1 MGAGASLQHQ
11 WQGLTTISTRIT
23 LNPIQFGW
31 ARRTPVILQTEI
43 AECGLASLAM
53 VASHHGF
60 ETDLASLRQR
70 FNLSLKGV
78 TLAHLVEFASRLEL
92 ASRALRLDLHAMTQ
106 LKMPCVLHW
115 DLNHFVVLVE
125 ADVKGITIH
134 DPAQGMRRLSYEQTS
149 EHFTGVALELTPT
162 PSFKPAKET
171 RRVPLRSLMGQVT
184 GLKRSLGSILALCL
198 VLELFAILSPLF
210 GQWVIDNAI
219 ASADRSL
226 ITTIAA
232 GFLLVIVMREAVG
245 ALRSWV
251 VQVMSV
257 NLNFQWLANVYTHLL
272 RLPINFFESRHLGD
286 VVSRYGSISTIQ
298 RTLTTS
304 FVEAILDGL
313 MATVAIGMMLLYAP
327 SLTVVVLIAVAIYA
341 SLRIA
346 YYGPIRRL
354 SEEQIVHSAK
364 QQSHFLESVRGIQ
377 SLKLF
382 GREDDRRAGYL
393 NLVVNTVNREVALQ
407 RLSIA
412 FRAGNG
418 LIFGIE
424 GVLILWLGAYLVLDK
439 ALSIGMLIAFI
450 AYKDQFNGRVAS
462 FIDKMIEFKML
473 SLQGERLA
481 DIVLS
486 EPEREDVALSPRAA
500 SSQLQALEL
509 KNLKFRYAD
518 TEPWV
523 INDISLRI
531 EPGEHV
537 AIVGCSGCGKTTL
550 LKLMLGLIDPVS
562 GERRVGEQLMSQT
575 GKRAWR
581 SQIGVVMQDDQLF
594 AGSMEQNIAFFDPT
608 PNLGQVQEAAQLAA
622 IHDEISQ
629 MPMGYETLIGDMGT
643 AISGGQ
649 KQRILLARALYKK
662 PQFLFLDEATSHL
675 DVGRERQVTEAIKKL
690 PMTRIT
696 IAHRPETIASADR
709 VIVINDG
716 TVQQEMKQTLKAAA
730 PISET
735 FVEGQQAL
743 PA

>member
-1 MGAGASLQHQ
+1 MSTASA
-11 WQGLTTISTRIT
+11 
-23 LNPIQFGW
+23 IQFGW
-31 ARRTPVILQTEI
+31 GRKTPVMLQTEI

-53 VASHHGF
+53 VANHHGF

-70 FNLSLKGV
+70 FNLSLKGA
-78 TLAHLVEFASRLEL
+78 TMAHLVEFASRIEL
-92 ASRALRLDLHAMTQ
+92 ASRALRLDLHEMTQ
-106 LKMPCVLHW
+106 LKLPCILHW
-115 DLNHFVVLVE
+115 DLNHFVVLVA
-125 ADVKGITIH
+125 ADAKGITIH
-134 DPAQGMRRLSYEQTS
+134 DPAQGVRRISYEQAS

-162 PSFKPAKET
+162 PAFKPIQES
-171 RRVPLRSLMGQVT
+171 RRVPLRQLMGQVT
-184 GLKRSLGSILALCL
+184 GLKRSLGYVLALCL

-210 GQWVIDNAI
+210 TQWVIDNAI
-219 ASADRSL
+219 VSADRNL
-226 ITTIAA
+226 ISTIAI

-272 RLPINFFESRHLGD
+272 RLPVNFFESRHLGD
-286 VVSRYGSISTIQ
+286 VVSRYGSVSAIQ

-304 FVEAILDGL
+304 FVEALLDGL
-313 MATVAIGMMLLYAP
+313 MAVVALGMLLLYAP
-327 SLTVVVLIAVAIYA
+327 MLTLVVIIAVALYA
-341 SLRIA
+341 GLRIA

-354 SEEQIVHSAK
+354 SEEQIVHAAK

-424 GVLILWLGAYLVLDK
+424 GVLILWLGAHLVLDK

-450 AYKDQFNGRVAS
+450 AYKDQFNSRVAS

-481 DIVLS
+481 DIVLT
-486 EPEREDVALSPRAA
+486 EQEREDVALQPQAV
-500 SSQLQALEL
+500 SSEPLALEL
-509 KNLKFRYAD
+509 KNLQFRYAD

-537 AIVGCSGCGKTTL
+537 AIVGRSGCGKTTL
-550 LKLMLGLIDPVS
+550 LKLMLGLLDPVS
-562 GERRVGEQLMSQT
+562 GERRVGEQLMSQM
-575 GKRAWR
+575 GKRQWR

-594 AGSMEQNIAFFDPT
+594 AGSIAQNIAFFDPASD
-608 PNLGQVQEAAQLAA
+608 LKQIQEAAQLAA

-662 PQFLFLDEATSHL
+662 PKFLFLDEATSHL

-690 PMTRIT
+690 PITRIT

-709 VIVINDG
+709 VVVIQEG
-716 TVQQEMKQTLKAAA
+716 RVQQEMKQVRKYHDLQT
-730 PISET
+730 T
-735 FVEGQQAL
+735 QQQASVS
-743 PA
+743 

>member
-1 MGAGASLQHQ
+1 MNI
-11 WQGLTTISTRIT
+11 TTS
-23 LNPIQFGW
+23 IQFGW
-31 ARRTPVILQTEI
+31 GRKTPVILQTEM

-53 VASHHGF
+53 VANHHGF

-70 FNLSLKGV
+70 FNLSLKGA
-78 TLAHLVEFASRLEL
+78 TLAHLTEFASRIHL
-92 ASRALRLDLHAMTQ
+92 ASRALRLEMHEMTQ
-106 LKMPCVLHW
+106 LKLPCILHW
-115 DLNHFVVLVE
+115 DLNHFVVLV
-125 ADVKGITIH
+125 AANAKGITIH
-134 DPAQGMRRLSYEQTS
+134 DPAQGVRQLSYEQAS
-149 EHFTGVALELTPT
+149 DHFTGVALELTPT
-162 PSFKPAKET
+162 PSFQPAKES
-171 RRVPLRSLMGQVT
+171 RRVPLRQLMGHVS
-184 GLKRSLGSILALCL
+184 GLKRSLGYVLALCL

-210 GQWVIDNAI
+210 SQWVIDNAI
-219 ASADRSL
+219 VSADRNL
-226 ITTIAA
+226 ITTIAV

-251 VQVMSV
+251 VQVMGV

-272 RLPINFFESRHLGD
+272 RLPVNFFESRHLGD
-286 VVSRYGSISTIQ
+286 VVSRYGSISAIQ

-313 MATVAIGMMLLYAP
+313 MAVVALGMMLLYAP
-327 SLTVVVLIAVAIYA
+327 NLALVVMIAVVLYA
-341 SLRIA
+341 GLRVA
-346 YYGPIRRL
+346 YYGPMRRL
-354 SEEQIVHSAK
+354 SEEQIVHAAK

-382 GREDDRRAGYL
+382 SREDDRRASYL
-393 NLVVNTVNREVALQ
+393 NLVVSTVNREVALQ

-424 GVLILWLGAYLVLDK
+424 GVLILWLGAHLVLDR

-486 EPEREDVALSPRAA
+486 EPEREDAAMSTKALSNEP
-500 SSQLQALEL
+500 QALEL

-523 INDISLRI
+523 IDDVSLRI

-537 AIVGCSGCGKTTL
+537 AIVGRSGCGKTTL
-550 LKLMLGLIDPVS
+550 LKLMLGLLDPVS
-562 GERRVGEQLMSQT
+562 GERRVGEQLMSQV
-575 GKRAWR
+575 GKRPWR

-594 AGSMEQNIAFFDPT
+594 AGSIAQNIAFFDPASD
-608 PNLGQVQEAAQLAA
+608 LARVQEVAQLAA
-622 IHDEISQ
+622 IHDEISR

-675 DVGRERQVTEAIKKL
+675 DVGREKQVTEAIRKL
-690 PMTRIT
+690 SMTRIT

-709 VIVINDG
+709 VIVINEG
-716 TVQQEMKQTLKAAA
+716 RVQQEMKQIRSSNEHLSNPPLASA
-730 PISET
+730 S
-735 FVEGQQAL
+735 
-743 PA
+743 

>member
-1 MGAGASLQHQ
+1 MSMAN
-11 WQGLTTISTRIT
+11 T
-23 LNPIQFGW
+23 IQFGW
-31 ARRTPVILQTEI
+31 GRKTPVILQTEI

-53 VASHHGF
+53 VANHHGF

-70 FNLSLKGV
+70 FNLSLKGA
-78 TLAHLVEFASRLEL
+78 TLAHLVEFATRIEL
-92 ASRALRLDLHAMTQ
+92 ASRALRLDLHEMPQ
-106 LKMPCVLHW
+106 LKLPCILHW
-115 DLNHFVVLVE
+115 DLNHFVVLVA
-125 ADVKGITIH
+125 ADAKSITIH
-134 DPAQGMRRLSYEQTS
+134 DPAQGVRRLSYEQTS

-162 PSFKPAKET
+162 SAFKPIQES
-171 RRVPLRSLMGQVT
+171 RRVPLRQLMGQVT
-184 GLKRSLGSILALCL
+184 GLKRSLAYVLSLCL
-198 VLELFAILSPLF
+198 VLELFALLSPLF
-210 GQWVIDNAI
+210 TQWVIDNAI
-219 ASADRSL
+219 VSADRHL
-226 ITTIAA
+226 ITTIAI
-232 GFLLVIVMREAVG
+232 GFLLVIVMRETVG

-272 RLPINFFESRHLGD
+272 RLPVNFFESRHLGD
-286 VVSRYGSISTIQ
+286 VVSRFGSISAIQ

-304 FVEAILDGL
+304 FVEALLDGL
-313 MATVAIGMMLLYAP
+313 MAIVALGMLLLYAP
-327 SLTVVVLIAVAIYA
+327 SLTLVVIIAVALYA
-341 SLRIA
+341 GLRIA

-354 SEEQIVHSAK
+354 SEEQIVHAAK

-382 GREDDRRAGYL
+382 GRENDRRAAYL

-424 GVLILWLGAYLVLDK
+424 GVLILWLGAHLVLDK

-450 AYKDQFNGRVAS
+450 AYKDQFNSRVAS
-462 FIDKMIEFKML
+462 FVDKMIEFKML

-486 EPEREDVALSPRAA
+486 EPEREDVATQPKAGSSEPRA
-500 SSQLQALEL
+500 LQL
-509 KNLKFRYAD
+509 KNLTFRYAD

-537 AIVGCSGCGKTTL
+537 AIVGRSGCGKTTL
-550 LKLMLGLIDPVS
+550 LKLMLGLLDPSS
-562 GERRVGEQLMSQT
+562 GERRVGEQLMSQL
-575 GKRAWR
+575 GKRQWR

-594 AGSMEQNIAFFDPT
+594 AGSIAQNIAFFDPA
-608 PNLGQVQEAAQLAA
+608 PDMAMVQEAAQMAA

-629 MPMGYETLIGDMGT
+629 MAMGYETLIGDMGT

-649 KQRILLARALYKK
+649 KQRILLARALYRK
-662 PQFLFLDEATSHL
+662 PLFLFLDEATSHL
-675 DVGRERQVTEAIKKL
+675 DVNRERQVAEAIKKL

-709 VIVINDG
+709 VIVISEG
-716 TVQQEMKQTLKAAA
+716 KLQQEMKQIKSSPEHLAQA
-730 PISET
+730 PRAS
-735 FVEGQQAL
+735 VS
-743 PA
+743 